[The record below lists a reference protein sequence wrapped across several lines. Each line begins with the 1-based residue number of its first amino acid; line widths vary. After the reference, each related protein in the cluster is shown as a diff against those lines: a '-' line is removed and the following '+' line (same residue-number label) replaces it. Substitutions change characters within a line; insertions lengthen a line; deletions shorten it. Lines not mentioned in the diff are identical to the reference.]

1 MHTVQE
7 IKKIKKEVTRKI
19 LELKSWK
26 HDPIKEI
33 SEPKYPKLL
42 LLILVSIF
50 TYYLF
55 STKYIGSLMASLN
68 GAGYI
73 YAFLFG
79 CLFTFGFSTP
89 ISIGFFLSY
98 SPDSI
103 LIAALVGGIGA
114 VISDLTI
121 FKLIKFSFMD
131 EFEQLKKEK
140 SFIKL
145 NNIFRLKISEKIKLY
160 LMFIFAGLIIAS
172 PLPDEVGVTM
182 LAGLSKINT
191 YKLAILS
198 FIFNS
203 IGIYIMLSI

>member
-1 MHTVQE
+1 MN
-7 IKKIKKEVTRKI
+7 KIREVKKEVFKKI

-26 HDPIKEI
+26 HDPIKAI
-33 SEPKYPKLL
+33 SSPKYPKLF

-55 STKYIGSLMASLN
+55 STEYINGLITSLN
-68 GAGYI
+68 GGGYI
-73 YAFLFG
+73 YALLFG

-98 SPDSI
+98 SPDNI
-103 LIAALVGGIGA
+103 LIAALIGGIGA
-114 VISDLTI
+114 VVSDLTI

-160 LMFIFAGLIIAS
+160 LMFLFAGLIIAS

-182 LAGLSKINT
+182 LAGLSKIDV
-191 YKLAILS
+191 YKLAILG

-203 IGIYIMLSI
+203 IGIYVILLI

>member
-1 MHTVQE
+1 MHTVRE

-55 STKYIGSLMASLN
+55 STDYVQGYMSSLN
-68 GAGYI
+68 GAGYV
-73 YAFLFG
+73 YAFIFG

-98 SPDSI
+98 SPESV
-103 LIAALVGGIGA
+103 LLAALIGGFGA
-114 VISDLTI
+114 VITDLTI

-131 EFEQLKKEK
+131 EFEKLKKEK
-140 SFIKL
+140 AFIKL
-145 NNIFRLKISEKIKLY
+145 NDIFRIKMSEKIKLY
-160 LMFIFAGLIIAS
+160 LTFMFAGLIIAS
-172 PLPDEVGVTM
+172 PLPDEIGVTM